1 MWSIAEVKKTGKIA
15 LKKNYWGCVLVSL
28 ILSIL
33 TAGSAMSGTSS
44 SLSQTADEL
53 EQMGLNSSEVLAV
66 MAFIVSFALIF
77 CIIWT
82 ALRIFLLNPLE
93 IGCHSYLKENIVG
106 EVTLNKLGDG
116 FVNYKRIVLTVFLRD
131 LFLGLW
137 FCLLFIPGVVK
148 SYSYMMVP
156 YILLDDP
163 ELKGTEAITRSRQM
177 MNGNKWRAFLM
188 DLSFIGWGLLSLLTC
203 GLVGLL
209 YSTPYK
215 LSAKAALYH
224 ELKRNAG

>member
-15 LKKNYWGCVLVSL
+15 FKKNYWGCVLVSL

-137 FCLLFIPGVVK
+137 FCLLFIPGLVK

-177 MNGNKWRAFLM
+177 MNGNKWRAFMM
-188 DLSFIGWGLLSLLTC
+188 DLSFIGWWLLSLLTC
-203 GLVGLL
+203 GLVGVL
-209 YSTPYK
+209 YSTPYR